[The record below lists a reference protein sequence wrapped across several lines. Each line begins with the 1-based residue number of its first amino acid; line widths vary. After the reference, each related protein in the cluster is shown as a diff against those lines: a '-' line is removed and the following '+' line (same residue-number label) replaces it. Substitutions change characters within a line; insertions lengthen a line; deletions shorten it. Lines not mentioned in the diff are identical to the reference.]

1 MKTFILSG
9 ILVSICIISG
19 CCIGCDGWGSAGEK
33 FERAEDLVYTLPPLP
48 VFHTETTNG
57 SITVHGEQTDQIRVH
72 AVITGRAKTV
82 QEARQIA
89 RDTQLVWKEDNQT
102 LTLHIQKPALT
113 KPDSVS
119 VSLDIALPGQT
130 NLNLKST
137 NGAIVASGIGKDVT
151 AKTTNGR
158 VELKA
163 IGGRIEASST
173 NGSIHADQAAGD
185 LSCSTT
191 NGKISCRGLVGNLNA
206 STTNG
211 SIEVHYEPS
220 APADRSIGIRTT
232 NGSVSVDL
240 PAAFAGKTEA
250 STSNGKIHCDRP
262 VTISGRVDKNLSGT
276 IGSGGTGIL
285 TLKTTN
291 GSIHIR

>member
-9 ILVSICIISG
+9 ILIHISMIGG
-19 CCIGCDGWGSAGEK
+19 CCISCDGWGSADEK
-33 FERAEDLVYTLPPLP
+33 YERVEDLVYTSAPLP
-48 VFHTETTNG
+48 GFHTETTNG
-57 SITVHGEQTDQIRVH
+57 SITVRGEQTDQIRVH
-72 AVITGRAKTV
+72 ALITGRAKTI

-89 RDTQLVWKEDNQT
+89 QDTHLVWKEDNQT
-102 LTLHIQKPALT
+102 LTLHIQKPAMI
-113 KPDSVS
+113 KPNSVS
-119 VSLDIALPGQT
+119 VSLDITLPGQT
-130 NLNLKST
+130 ALNLKST
-137 NGAIVASGIGKDVT
+137 NGAIVVSGIGTDVT

-163 IGGRIEASST
+163 IEGRIEASST

-191 NGKISCRGLVGNLNA
+191 NGKISCIGISGNLNA

-211 SIEVHYEPS
+211 SVEARYEPS
-220 APADRSIGIRTT
+220 APADRHISIRTT

-240 PAAFAGKTEA
+240 PSAFAGKTDA

-262 VTISGRVDKNLSGT
+262 VTISGRVDKNLNGT
-276 IGSGGTGIL
+276 IGSGGAGIL
-285 TLKTTN
+285 ILKTTN